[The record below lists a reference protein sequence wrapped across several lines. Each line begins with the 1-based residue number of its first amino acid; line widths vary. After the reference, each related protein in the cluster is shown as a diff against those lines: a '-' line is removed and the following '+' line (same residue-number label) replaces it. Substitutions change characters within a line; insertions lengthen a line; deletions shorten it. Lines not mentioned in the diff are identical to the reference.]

1 MIEDIYL
8 KEQLKESF
16 LIIDSC
22 LKSYYENEP
31 YMYKPLAGQL
41 RILFCDSNK
50 RRDNSLLPRVFPNI
64 ELNALENIIWDDN
77 ESSSVQIIQNPDNTS
92 RIATMPFELMQYNNG
107 LIIPNFIF
115 AKQKKMLDIPTWV
128 EQYLTHHPTTLQ
140 VKDVIKNIADKG
152 GGAHVDSNPSAKQR
166 YMNKMTPFG
175 RQYGEMF
182 IVAMARLAQRMGE
195 DIFDYKGF
203 RPSVELNLEPYIS
216 YKSVIMA
223 HSDYSN
229 AITNNLK
236 K

>member
-1 MIEDIYL
+1 MIEEIYL

-41 RILFCDSNK
+41 RILFCDSNRK
-50 RRDNSLLPRVFPNI
+50 KDNSLLPKVFPNI
-64 ELNALENIIWDDN
+64 QLNALEDINWDEN
-77 ESSSVQIIQNPDNTS
+77 ESSSVQIIQDSSNSS
-92 RIATMPFELMQYNNG
+92 RIATMPFELMQYTNG
-107 LIIPNFIF
+107 LVIPNFIF
-115 AKQKKMLDIPTWV
+115 ANQKEMVDIPTWV
-128 EQYLTHHPTTLQ
+128 EQYLTHHPTTLK
-140 VKDVIKNIADKG
+140 VRDVIRDIADKG

-175 RQYGEMF
+175 CQYGEMF
-182 IVAMARLAQRMGE
+182 IIAMARLAQRMGE

-203 RPSVELNLEPYIS
+203 RPSVESNLEAYMS

-229 AITNNLK
+229 AITTNLK